1 MAQEMTQPQI
11 CYNLGRY
18 VSIWH
23 SDGNGN
29 PTGPYIKSAIIP
41 RRIVLN
47 RPLVI
52 REVSYLPDRTIDLG
66 IVREGRGYRK
76 KEHVEIRTDS
86 GWYYVKW
93 NMGLEINRT
102 DTFHWCEL

>member
-1 MAQEMTQPQI
+1 M
-11 CYNLGRY
+11 
-18 VSIWH
+18 
-23 SDGNGN
+23 
-29 PTGPYIKSAIIP
+29 
-41 RRIVLN
+41 
-47 RPLVI
+47 
-52 REVSYLPDRTIDLG
+52 PDRTIDLG